1 VFPSSTAVWH
11 DCYYHV
17 DFVIIG
23 PEKTD
28 PVWVDVKH
36 LFKLKHCVMSWAG
49 RMI

>member
-11 DCYYHV
+11 DRYYHV
-17 DFVIIG
+17 DFVIG

-36 LFKLKHCVMSWAG
+36 PVQAEALRHELGQAE
-49 RMI
+49 